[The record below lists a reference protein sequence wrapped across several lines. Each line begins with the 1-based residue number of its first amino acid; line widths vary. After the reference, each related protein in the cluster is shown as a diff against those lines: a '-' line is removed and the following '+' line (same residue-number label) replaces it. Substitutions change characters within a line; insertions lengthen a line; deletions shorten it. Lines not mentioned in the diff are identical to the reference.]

1 MNKTEKRKLINKT
14 FLTWLT
20 ENYPEYEVYDE
31 EGDGTFTLINNNH
44 LNESMSYH
52 RSYHDVCTYN
62 WAPAEMIEHETLF
75 NNHIQTVIIPEI
87 DKYEKALNNIG
98 A

>member
-20 ENYPEYEVYDE
+20 ENYPEYEVFDE
-31 EGDGTFTLINNNH
+31 EVDGTFTLINDKYS
-44 LNESMSYH
+44 NELMSYH
-52 RSYHDVCTYN
+52 RSYHEVCTYN

-75 NNHIQTVIIPEI
+75 NNYIQTVIIPEV
-87 DKYEKALNNIG
+87 DRLEQLS
-98 A
+98 

>member
-20 ENYPEYEVYDE
+20 ENYPEYDVYDE

-52 RSYHDVCTYN
+52 RSYHEVCTYN
-62 WAPAEMIEHETLF
+62 WAPAEMIEHERIF
-75 NNHIQTVIIPEI
+75 NAYIETIIIPEVNRL
-87 DKYEKALNNIG
+87 EQLS
-98 A
+98 

>member
-52 RSYHDVCTYN
+52 RSYHEVCTYN
-62 WAPAEMIEHETLF
+62 WAPAEMIEHEELF
-75 NNHIQTVIIPEI
+75 NNHIQTVIMPEV
-87 DKYEKALNNIG
+87 DRLEQLS
-98 A
+98 

>member
-14 FLTWLT
+14 FLTWLN

-52 RSYHDVCTYN
+52 RSYHEVCTYN
-62 WAPAEMIEHETLF
+62 WAPAEMIEHERIF
-75 NNHIQTVIIPEI
+75 NAYIETIIIPEVNRL
-87 DKYEKALNNIG
+87 EQLS
-98 A
+98 